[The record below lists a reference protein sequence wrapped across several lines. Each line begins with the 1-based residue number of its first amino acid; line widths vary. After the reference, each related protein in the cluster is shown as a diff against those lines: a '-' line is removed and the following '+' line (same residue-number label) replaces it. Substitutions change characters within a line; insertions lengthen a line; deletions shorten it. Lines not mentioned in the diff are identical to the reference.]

1 MDSIDMVTHKKQSV
15 VKTGIAGLDE
25 ILRGGLPSSNFYI
38 LQGAPGSGKTTAALQ
53 FLLAG
58 VEAGERCLY
67 VSLSQTA
74 AELESI
80 AISHGWSLEG
90 IRVEELSAS
99 DAVNGASDQTI
110 FQTTELRL
118 DETRKAVEQAIEDHK
133 PHRLVYDSLLEIRL
147 ITGDSPRFRREL
159 LGFKSFLAQRQ
170 VVALLLDTQTNGS
183 VERSGEEVEGIAHG
197 VIRFDKSLEEYGGV
211 RRRVEV
217 SKMRGV
223 PVADGYHDMAI
234 REGEGVI
241 IYPRIIPGAASETV
255 KPQLIKSGVTALDEM
270 FGGGQESGTTTLV
283 IGQSGTG
290 KSTMSSLYAT
300 AALKRGESVAL
311 FLFEERLETF
321 FRRSEGLGMDL
332 RQFHKDGQLIIRD
345 FNPNE
350 ISPGEFGKIAQEV
363 VTREKSRVVVI
374 DSFTGYLNSLPHRE
388 KAVRDIQS
396 LLKYLA
402 RSGVLTMLIVAQ
414 HGLLGQNVGI
424 DVDVSFLGD
433 TVLLLRI
440 SEHEGKLRR
449 SITVVKKRHGPHDL
463 DVRELLIE
471 SSGVTVVA
479 YNPLPEA

>member
-1 MDSIDMVTHKKQSV
+1 VTKLSGPTPV
-15 VKTGIAGLDE
+15 VTGIGGLDE
-25 ILRGGLPSSNFYI
+25 ILRGGLPPSNLYM
-38 LQGAPGSGKTTAALQ
+38 LQGAPGAGKTTAALQ
-53 FLLAG
+53 FLRAG
-58 VEAGERCLY
+58 VEAGERCIY

-74 AELESI
+74 AELHSI
-80 AISHGWSLEG
+80 AVSHGWTLDG

-99 DAVNGASDQTI
+99 DAVNGAADQTI
-110 FQTTELRL
+110 FQTSELRL
-118 DETRKAVEQAIEDHK
+118 DETRHAIERAIEEHK
-133 PHRLVYDSLLEIRL
+133 PSRLVYDSLLEIRL
-147 ITGDSPRFRREL
+147 ITGDTPRFRREL
-159 LGFKSFLAQRQ
+159 IGFKAFLARRN
-170 VVALLLDTQTNGS
+170 VVALLLDTQMGEAMN
-183 VERSGEEVEGIAHG
+183 GEEVEGIAHG
-197 VIRFDKSLEEYGGV
+197 VIRFDKTLEDYGAV

-223 PVADGYHDMAI
+223 PIADGYHDMAI
-234 REGEGVI
+234 REGEGVVVF
-241 IYPRIIPGAASETV
+241 PRIVPGDASDTSKAE
-255 KPQLIKSGVTALDEM
+255 LIKSGVETLDAM

-290 KSTMSSLYAT
+290 KSTMASLYST
-300 AALKRGESVAL
+300 AALQRGENVAL

-332 RQFHKDGQLIIRD
+332 RKFYEDGALVIRD

-350 ISPGEFGKIAQEV
+350 ISPGEFAQV
-363 VTREKSRVVVI
+363 VQSIVKADKTRVVVI
-374 DSFTGYLNSLPHRE
+374 DSFTGYLNSLPHRD

-440 SEHEGKLRR
+440 TEHEGRLRR
-449 SITVVKKRHGPHDL
+449 NITVVKKRHGPHDL
-463 DVRELLIE
+463 DVHELFIK
-471 SSGVTVVA
+471 SSGISVVP
-479 YNPLPEA
+479 YNPLPEP

>member
-1 MDSIDMVTHKKQSV
+1 VNIPHGKQQFV
-15 VKTGIAGLDE
+15 RTGIEGLDE
-25 ILRGGLPSSNFYI
+25 ILRGGLPASNLYI
-38 LQGAPGSGKTTAALQ
+38 LQGAPGAGKTTAALQ
-53 FLLAG
+53 FLRTG
-58 VEAGERCLY
+58 VEDGKRCIY
-67 VSLSQTA
+67 VSLSQA
-74 AELESI
+74 PAELESI
-80 AISHGWSLEG
+80 ASSHGWTLDG
-90 IRVEELSAS
+90 IKVLELSTS
-99 DAVNGASDQTI
+99 DAVSGAADQTI
-110 FQTTELRL
+110 FQTAELRL
-118 DETRKAVEQAIEDHK
+118 DETRKAIESAIEEHK
-133 PHRLVYDSLLEIRL
+133 PDLLVYDSLLEIRL

-159 LGFKSFLAQRQ
+159 MGFKAFLAKRN
-170 VVALLLDTQTNGS
+170 VVALLLDTQTPEADRN
-183 VERSGEEVEGIAHG
+183 GEEVEGIAHG
-197 VIRFDKSLEEYGGV
+197 VIRFDKALEDYGSI

-234 REGEGVI
+234 REGKGVVVF
-241 IYPRIIPGAASETV
+241 PRIVPGAEPEVA
-255 KPQLIKSGVTALDEM
+255 KPQLIKSGVEHLDAM

-300 AALKRGESVAL
+300 AALQRGESVAL

-321 FRRSEGLGMDL
+321 FRRSEGLGMNL
-332 RQFHKDGQLIIRD
+332 RKFYEDGQLIIKD

-350 ISPGEFGKIAQEV
+350 ISPGEFAQIV
-363 VTREKSRVVVI
+363 QQIVKTNNTRVVVI

-402 RSGVLTMLIVAQ
+402 RTGVLTMLIVAQ
-414 HGLLGQNVGI
+414 HGLLGQNVGT

-440 SEHEGKLRR
+440 VEHEGRLRR
-449 SITVVKKRHGPHDL
+449 NITVVKKRHGPHDL
-463 DVRELLIE
+463 DVRELLIQ